1 MGRLLDIAK
10 TAISETG
17 ARTVGEPG
25 PDSVTPTQTIAPA
38 RTPAQNPAQN
48 LGPLASCGSANC
60 AGCYSV
66 AGPDGMPRRI
76 HPPKASTDWEEWL
89 RRWQPKGG
97 RKQ

>member
-10 TAISETG
+10 VTLSETE
-17 ARTVGEPG
+17 ARTVGEAG
-25 PDSVTPTQTIAPA
+25 PDDVTPTQSIAPA
-38 RTPAQNPAQN
+38 RTPAQN
-48 LGPLASCGSANC
+48 LGPSAPCGSANC

-66 AGPDGMPRRI
+66 AGPDGTQRQL

-97 RKQ
+97 RRQ